1 MTMDNTITT
10 PGRAAWLAARKS
22 GIGGSDIAA
31 VLGLSPWASPLDVW
45 LDKTG
50 QAPDAEPKNTE
61 AIYWGATLE
70 DVVAREYAI
79 RSGRKVQR
87 INTMLRDPQR
97 GWMIANIDRAIVAD
111 GSRARVAA
119 AGGQLLG
126 ATGILEC
133 KTASAYLAG
142 DWSGPDGSDAMP
154 VYYAAQVMWYLA
166 ISGLDTADVAVL
178 IGGQQYAVRTIERD
192 DETIRGMIERAEAF
206 WLHSVIAGNAPEPT
220 SARDAARLFA
230 RDDGSLRAIDD
241 DALLLTELEQ
251 LRTLREQLKGL
262 GERESALADALK
274 LAIGQCAGLS
284 VAGAAVA
291 TWKATRDSTRV
302 DWQAVAN
309 DLAALVGPDALAP
322 IVRRHTTTQPGS
334 RRFILK

>member
-1 MTMDNTITT
+1 MNAPAD
-10 PGRAAWLAARKS
+10 RAAWLAQRRT
-22 GIGGSDIAA
+22 GLGGSDIAA
-31 VLGLSPWASPLDVW
+31 VLGISPWNSPLDVW

-50 QAPDAEPKNTE
+50 QAQDEAPKNAE
-61 AIYWGATLE
+61 AMYWGTTLE

-87 INTMLRDPQR
+87 VNAMLRDPKR
-97 GWMIANIDRAIVAD
+97 EWMLANIDRAIVAD

-133 KTASAYLAG
+133 KTASAYRAG

-166 ISGLDTADVAVL
+166 ISGLDVADVAVL

-192 DETIRGMIERAEAF
+192 DETIRGMIERAEEF
-206 WLHSVIAGNAPEPT
+206 WRHNVIGGNAPEPT

-230 RDDGSLRAIDD
+230 RDDGSLREIDD
-241 DALLLTELEQ
+241 SADLLVQ
-251 LRTLREQLKGL
+251 IDDLRTLRAQLKQL
-262 GERESALADALK
+262 GEREAALSDALK
-274 LAIGQCAGLS
+274 LAIGEHAGLAI
-284 VAGAAVA
+284 AGAAVA
-291 TWKATRDSTRV
+291 TWKAAKDSTRIN
-302 DWQAVAN
+302 WEAVAN
-309 DLAALVGPDALAP
+309 DLAVIAGPDALAP
-322 IVRRHTTTQPGS
+322 IVQRHTTTQPGS
-334 RRFILK
+334 RRFLLK